1 MTKRI
6 FGKAPLAVII
16 FLLLMVA
23 LVVAVYLKWQRAN
36 VDLATLVEPSVLR
49 IVPQP
54 IPVPDAAL
62 TRMDGA
68 AFGRKDLTGKWTFL
82 YFGYTLCPDVCPTE
96 LSALAG
102 VADIL
107 RQKGVR
113 EPWQMVFVSVDPER
127 DTPDQLAKFVT
138 YFDPDIIAA
147 TGAQTELR
155 IMAQPIGV
163 GWEKAALPTAN
174 DAPSSSYLI
183 NHTTSILLINPEGKM
198 VGVFPTPHD
207 PEAMAKAFLA
217 VIHE

>member
-1 MTKRI
+1 MTQRI
-6 FGKAPLAVII
+6 LGKAPLAAMI
-16 FLLLMVA
+16 FLVLTVA
-23 LVVAVYLKWQRAN
+23 LLTSVYVKWQRAN
-36 VDLATLVEPSVLR
+36 VDLAAAVESSVLR

-54 IPVPDAAL
+54 IPVPEATL

-68 AFGRKDLTGKWTFL
+68 PFTRKDLTGKWTFL

-113 EPWQMVFVSVDPER
+113 APWQMVFVSVDPER

-138 YFDPDIIAA
+138 YFDPGIMAA
-147 TGAQTELR
+147 TGAQSELR
-155 IMAQPIGV
+155 IMAQPLGV

-174 DAPSSSYLI
+174 DAPSKSYLI
-183 NHTTSILLINPEGKM
+183 NHTTSILLINPQGEM
-198 VGVFPTPHD
+198 VGAFPTPHE
-207 PEAMAKAFLA
+207 PEAMVKAFLT